1 MISTDRS
8 ERCTGTVRSRN
19 GPPCGSSSVSKVRSP
34 RVAFNRAWGE
44 SGRVVTGGGPQ
55 RKGGRPSGSSNWEE
69 SPAEIADVDVDHVAL
84 GVEVEPPDMLGQHG
98 PGEHAAGVA
107 QEVLEQR
114 VLAGRQL
121 DPSAATP
128 DFASARVES
137 EVGQPEHGRGSA
149 AAPA

>member
-1 MISTDRS
+1 MARRAPVYQIVSR
-8 ERCTGTVRSRN
+8 ERIDSGLTAL
-19 GPPCGSSSVSKVRSP
+19 SSS
-34 RVAFNRAWGE
+34 RASRLVPEHVPDAAHGVQE
-44 SGRVVTGGGPQ
+44 PALSLLFDPT
-55 RKGGRPSGSSNWEE
+55 
-69 SPAEIADVDVDHVAL
+69 AEIADIDVDHVAL

-121 DPSAATP
+121 DPPATTP

-137 EVGQPEHGRGSA
+137 EVGQPEHGRG
-149 AAPA
+149 P